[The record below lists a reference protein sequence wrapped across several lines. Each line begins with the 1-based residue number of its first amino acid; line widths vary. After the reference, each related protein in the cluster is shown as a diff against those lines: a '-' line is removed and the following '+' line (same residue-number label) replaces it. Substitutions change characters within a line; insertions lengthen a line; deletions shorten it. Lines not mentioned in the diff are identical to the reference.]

1 MFWSGLEILLEAVF
15 NCEKFRQSKTNLYK
29 EKHSYKSKHNKV
41 QTINDTN
48 FKNRTPKIMSFCQNY
63 YKFFFDCRNTDI

>member
-1 MFWSGLEILLEAVF
+1 MCKCIIIFTNSIRWNEY
-15 NCEKFRQSKTNLYK
+15 RQSKKNLYK

-41 QTINDTN
+41 KTINDIN

-63 YKFFFDCRNTDI
+63 